1 MSALTDET
9 ITECPGGV
17 CPISHCENNEPK
29 PVFKYWAG
37 IKARNMHVGFTLA
50 GMGKLEKVEYK
61 TDYPWPGTDEWKAL
75 PENDLSAWKQLPCL
89 EDNGFVMSESMA
101 IVRYLAKK
109 FGWFACDLTK
119 FGQSEQQIQWADSL
133 HNLLA
138 KAHYSENRTEAM
150 DQLFSEKG
158 KVETMLSGLEKVL
171 SGDVHSSPG
180 DYSVCAGLNV
190 LEDLESGCFDKFP
203 KIKEL
208 YSSVMELDQVKKFVE
223 STPHSYFKRKSD

>member
-1 MSALTDET
+1 MSALTNTST
-9 ITECPGGV
+9 IISEVAECG
-17 CPISHCENNEPK
+17 CPIPRCEGGESK
-29 PVFKYWAG
+29 PVFKYWGG

-50 GMGKLEKVEYK
+50 GMGKLEKVEFK
-61 TDYPWPGTDEWKAL
+61 TDYPWPDTDEWKAL

-158 KVETMLSGLEKVL
+158 KVKTMLSGLEKVL

-180 DYSVCAGLNV
+180 DYSVCAGLKCV
-190 LEDLESGCFDKFP
+190 FLRV
-203 KIKEL
+203 
-208 YSSVMELDQVKKFVE
+208 YSRL
-223 STPHSYFKRKSD
+223 

>member
-1 MSALTDET
+1 MSALTSHNIE
-9 ITECPGGV
+9 V
-17 CPISHCENNEPK
+17 CSNSPEQKGPK

-50 GMGKLEKVEYK
+50 GLGKLNDVEFK

-109 FGWFACDLTK
+109 FGWVACDLTK

-158 KVETMLSGLEKVL
+158 KIGVMLSGLEKVL
-171 SGDVHSSPG
+171 TEDIHSTPG
-180 DYSVCAGLNV
+180 DYSVCAGLNI
-190 LEDLESGCFDKFP
+190 LEDLEPGCFDTFP
-203 KIKEL
+203 KIKKM
-208 YSSVMELDQVKKFVE
+208 YSSVMEIDQVKEFLE
-223 STPHSYFKRKSD
+223 STPNSYFKRTS